1 MAMSSSTSR
10 GLISLVSLLI
20 FLLFSFVN
28 VQYVD
33 VNLIFFSIDMPQ
45 YVVAFGLFALGI
57 LAGFMLGLLAGDSQ
71 KDD

>member
-1 MAMSSSTSR
+1 MAMSKSTSR
-10 GLISLVSLLI
+10 GLISLVSLLF

-28 VQYVD
+28 VYE
-33 VNLIFFSIDMPQ
+33 VNANFIFFSIKMPQ
-45 YVVAFGLFALGI
+45 YVIVFGLYALGI